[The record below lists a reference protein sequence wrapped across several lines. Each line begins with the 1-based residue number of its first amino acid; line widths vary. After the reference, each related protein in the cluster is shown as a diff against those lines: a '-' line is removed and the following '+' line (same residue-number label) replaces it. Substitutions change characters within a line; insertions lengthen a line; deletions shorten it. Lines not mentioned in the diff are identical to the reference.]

1 MTKSLSPRSKPIQ
14 NRARVQRD
22 KILKATSQLLKT
34 VGLDELTTILVAKKV
49 GVSVGTLY
57 HYFPNKHAIL
67 YALSELWVESIS
79 NLISEIESQNLNEMQ
94 LKPFINLLVDRIAG
108 FYKDNSSLLPL
119 VAVMGSMPE
128 LEKINSDYLSHIH
141 SKFASI
147 LKALPI
153 SLTDDDVDHMSVF
166 YWQICHSLLASVYCG
181 HLDETKSLADLKYIL
196 MSLLDRART
205 NF

>member
-1 MTKSLSPRSKPIQ
+1 MIKSLSPRSKPIQ
-14 NRARVQRD
+14 NRARLQRE
-22 KILKATSQLLKT
+22 KILKVTSQLLKT

-79 NLISEIESQNLNEMQ
+79 NLTSEIESQNLNEMQ

-147 LKALPI
+147 LKALPL

>member
-14 NRARVQRD
+14 NRARLQRD

-79 NLISEIESQNLNEMQ
+79 NLTSEIESQNLNEIQ

-108 FYKDNSSLLPL
+108 VYKDNSSLLPL

-141 SKFASI
+141 SKLATIF
-147 LKALPI
+147 KALPL
-153 SLTDDDVDHMSVF
+153 SLTDDDVDHISVF

-181 HLDETKSLADLKYIL
+181 HLNETKSLADLKYIL

>member
-14 NRARVQRD
+14 NRARLQRD

-79 NLISEIESQNLNEMQ
+79 NLTSEIESQNLNEMQ

-141 SKFASI
+141 SKLASI
-147 LKALPI
+147 LKALPL

>member
-14 NRARVQRD
+14 NRARLQRD
-22 KILKATSQLLKT
+22 KILRVTSQLLKT

-67 YALSELWVESIS
+67 YALSELWVESIN
-79 NLISEIESQNLNEMQ
+79 NLINEIESQNLNEMQ
-94 LKPFINLLVDRIAG
+94 LKSFVNFLVDRIAEV
-108 FYKDNSSLLPL
+108 YKDNSSLLPL
-119 VAVMGSMPE
+119 VAVMSTMPE

-147 LKALPI
+147 LKALPL

-166 YWQICHSLLASVYCG
+166 YWQICHSLLVSVYCG
-181 HLDETKSLADLKYIL
+181 HLNETKSLSDLKYLL
-196 MSLLDRART
+196 MTLLEKART

>member
-14 NRARVQRD
+14 SRARLQRD

-79 NLISEIESQNLNEMQ
+79 NLTSEIESQNLNEMQ

-141 SKFASI
+141 SKLASI
-147 LKALPI
+147 LKALPL

>member
-14 NRARVQRD
+14 NRARLQRD

-79 NLISEIESQNLNEMQ
+79 NLTSEIESQNLNEIQ

-108 FYKDNSSLLPL
+108 VYKDNSSLLPL

-141 SKFASI
+141 SKLATIF
-147 LKALPI
+147 KALPL
-153 SLTDDDVDHMSVF
+153 SLTDDDVDHISVF

>member
-14 NRARVQRD
+14 NRARLQRD

-79 NLISEIESQNLNEMQ
+79 NLTSEIESQNLNEIQ

-108 FYKDNSSLLPL
+108 VYKDNSSLLPL

-141 SKFASI
+141 SKLATIF
-147 LKALPI
+147 KALPL
-153 SLTDDDVDHMSVF
+153 SLTDDDVDHISVF

-181 HLDETKSLADLKYIL
+181 KLDETKSLADLKYIL
-196 MSLLDRART
+196 MSLLERARA

>member
-14 NRARVQRD
+14 SRARLQRD

-79 NLISEIESQNLNEMQ
+79 NLTSEIESQNLNEIQ

-128 LEKINSDYLSHIH
+128 LERINSDYLSHIH

-147 LKALPI
+147 LKALPL

>member
-14 NRARVQRD
+14 SRARLQRD

-79 NLISEIESQNLNEMQ
+79 NLTSEIESQNLNEMQ

-147 LKALPI
+147 LKALPL